1 MGFKHTIQ
9 SLSPVAWPGT
19 FGQDSGQP
27 KSAGGRPRAF
37 NPAGAET
44 PEEALTYIR
53 QLSKAGRTDEL
64 VGLLRRSPVF
74 REAWQTLQQFSATGY
89 DAAGPPASAIPAPT
103 PDRSGLPAPSPGA
116 ESQGRLPSPGPGL
129 VAPQVPATPGFSGKI
144 PAAQTFPVPS
154 SRPTSPL
161 DAALQVY
168 ETQAR
173 FFAQEKADSPRISL
187 RV

>member
-1 MGFKHTIQ
+1 MGFKHTVQ
-9 SLSPVAWPGT
+9 SLSPVAWPGP

-27 KSAGGRPRAF
+27 KSAGERPRAF
-37 NPAGAET
+37 NPAGAQT
-44 PEEALTYIR
+44 PEEALAYIR

-74 REAWQTLQQFSATGY
+74 REAWQTLQQFSATNS
-89 DAAGPPASAIPAPT
+89 DAIGRPASAIPAPT

-116 ESQGRLPSPGPGL
+116 GSQGRFPSPGPGL
-129 VAPQVPATPGFSGKI
+129 VVPQVSSTPGFSGKI
-144 PAAQTFPVPS
+144 PAAQSFPVPAP
-154 SRPTSPL
+154 RPTRPL

-173 FFAQEKADSPRISL
+173 YFAQEKANSPRISL

>member
-1 MGFKHTIQ
+1 MGFKHTVQ
-9 SLSPVAWPGT
+9 SLSPVAWPGL

-27 KSAGGRPRAF
+27 KSAGGRARAF
-37 NPAGAET
+37 DPAGAQT

-74 REAWQTLQQFSATGY
+74 REAWQTLQQFSSTNS
-89 DAAGPPASAIPAPT
+89 DAAGGPAAAAIPT
-103 PDRSGLPAPSPGA
+103 PDRSGLPVPSPGA
-116 ESQGRLPSPGPGL
+116 GCQGRFPSPGPDP
-129 VAPQVPATPGFSGKI
+129 VAPQVSATPGFSGKI
-144 PAAQTFPVPS
+144 PASQTFPVQAP
-154 SRPTSPL
+154 RPTRPL
-161 DAALQVY
+161 NAALQVY

-173 FFAQEKADSPRISL
+173 YFAQEKANSPRISL